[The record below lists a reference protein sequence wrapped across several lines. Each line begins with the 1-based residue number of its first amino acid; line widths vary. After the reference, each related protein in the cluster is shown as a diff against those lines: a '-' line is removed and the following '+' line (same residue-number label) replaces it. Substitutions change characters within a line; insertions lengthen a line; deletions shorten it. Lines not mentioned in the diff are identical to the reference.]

1 MYQKYSLRFVLLFLG
16 EKKIGKELQNLNFL
30 KKKKK
35 TRYST
40 VNRANIQYLKRYPE
54 YEERIIISRGKK
66 IGKELK
72 NLNFLKKNTILLIEQ
87 IYNKGAVESYPEYE
101 ERIETEEEQFISLTT
116 VPHENVW
123 YEMLVRLN

>member
-16 EKKIGKELQNLNFL
+16 E
-30 KKKKK
+30 
-35 TRYST
+35 
-40 VNRANIQYLKRYPE
+40 
-54 YEERIIISRGKK
+54 KK